1 MTGASFVPGR
11 MPQRL
16 EGSAGRASS
25 APEAQHDPT
34 QRLALKVFH
43 TFLLYGPQLG
53 SWGVQILLS
62 SRWSTQGV

>member
-1 MTGASFVPGR
+1 MMGASFVPGR

-43 TFLLYGPQLG
+43 TFLFLEPQLG
-53 SWGVQILLS
+53 SWGVQVLLPS
-62 SRWSTQGV
+62 HWST